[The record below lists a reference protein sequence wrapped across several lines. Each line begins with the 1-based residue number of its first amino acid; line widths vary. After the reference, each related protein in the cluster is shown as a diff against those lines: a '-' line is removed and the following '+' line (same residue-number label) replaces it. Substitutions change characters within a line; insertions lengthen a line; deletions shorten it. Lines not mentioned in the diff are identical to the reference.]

1 MKNQSF
7 KLISLYANILE
18 EVSVGGRIMAYFKIK
33 GVLPPMVTP
42 FDENDKVDYD
52 KHVRNIE
59 KWNEYDLAGYLVLG
73 SNSETV
79 YLTEEEKLQLIEL
92 TVRHRKEGKLVVAGT
107 GMESTRATI
116 DLTNKAADLGADC
129 ALIVTPFYYGGKMN
143 DEALINFY
151 TDVADNAKIPVMI
164 YNVTKFT
171 HVNISPKA
179 VGVLSKHPNIIG
191 MKDSSGNVS
200 QLVEYKEAI
209 GNAEFNLMVGT
220 ASIWFPALT
229 LGVQGSVM
237 ALANCCPGECTEVQR
252 QYEAGNLEEARELYE
267 RVFPVNSAVT
277 GKYGIAGLKYACDL
291 LGFEGGFVRRPLV
304 QLKEHEKMELKEIL
318 KNAGV
323 YK

>member
-1 MKNQSF
+1 
-7 KLISLYANILE
+7 
-18 EVSVGGRIMAYFKIK
+18 MAFIKIK

-79 YLTEEEKLQLIEL
+79 YLTEEEKLKMVEL
-92 TVRHRKEGKLVVAGT
+92 TVKHRKEGKLVVAGT
-107 GMESTRATI
+107 GMESTGATI
-116 DLTNKAADLGADC
+116 DLTNKAANLGADC

-143 DEALINFY
+143 DEALINYY
-151 TDVADNAKIPVMI
+151 TEVADNVKIPIMI

-171 HVNISPKA
+171 HVNISPNA
-179 VGVLSKHPNIIG
+179 VGVLCKHPNIIG

-200 QLVEYKEAI
+200 QLIDFKRVV
-209 GNAEFNLMVGT
+209 GSAEFNLMIGT
-220 ASIWFPALT
+220 ASIWYPALT
-229 LGVQGSVM
+229 LGVEGSVM
-237 ALANCCPGECTEVQR
+237 ALANCCPGECAEVQKEF
-252 QYEAGNLEEARELYE
+252 EAGNLEKARELYE

-291 LGFEGGFVRRPLV
+291 LGFEGGYVRKPLV
-304 QLKEHEKMELKEIL
+304 QLKEQEKSELIEIL
-318 KNAGV
+318 KKAEV

>member
-1 MKNQSF
+1 
-7 KLISLYANILE
+7 
-18 EVSVGGRIMAYFKIK
+18 MAFIKIK

-52 KHVRNIE
+52 KHVKNVE

-79 YLTEEEKLQLIEL
+79 YLTEEEKLKLVEL
-92 TVRHRKEGKLVVAGT
+92 TVKHRNAGKIVVAGT
-107 GMESTRATI
+107 GMESTSATI

-151 TDVADNAKIPVMI
+151 TEVADKVKIPVMI

-179 VGVLSKHPNIIG
+179 VGVLCKHPNIIG
-191 MKDSSGNVS
+191 MKDSSGNIS
-200 QLVEYKEAI
+200 QLIDFKAAI
-209 GNAEFNLMVGT
+209 GNEDFNLMIGT
-220 ASIWFPALT
+220 ASIWYPALT
-229 LGVQGSVM
+229 LGVEGSVM
-237 ALANCCPGECTEVQR
+237 ALANCCPGECVEVQKE
-252 QYEAGNLEEARELYE
+252 YEAGNLEKARELYE

-291 LGFEGGFVRRPLV
+291 LGFEGGYVRKPLL
-304 QLKEHEKMELKEIL
+304 QLKEQEKSELIEIL
-318 KNAGV
+318 KKAEV